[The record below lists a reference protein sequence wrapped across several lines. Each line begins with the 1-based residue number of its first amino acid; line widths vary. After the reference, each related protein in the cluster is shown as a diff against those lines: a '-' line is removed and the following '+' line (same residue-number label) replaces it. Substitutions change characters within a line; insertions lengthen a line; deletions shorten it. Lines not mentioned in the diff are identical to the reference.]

1 MLLIIFTLMCNEE
14 FIFVKKKLSEQRTV
28 QCLEV
33 RVLLVVE
40 LLLQNHIKYQSIKQ
54 NCGFPTTT
62 EADTIGV
69 NASHFVLNYTQK
81 KHFKILVVYYIST
94 AHKLIPIVKYFQK
107 YGSC

>member
-1 MLLIIFTLMCNEE
+1 MM
-14 FIFVKKKLSEQRTV
+14 FVKYKSLRGKLSEQRTV

-62 EADTIGV
+62 EADTVGV

-81 KHFKILVVYYIST
+81 IF
-94 AHKLIPIVKYFQK
+94 
-107 YGSC
+107 

>member
-1 MLLIIFTLMCNEE
+1 MM
-14 FIFVKKKLSEQRTV
+14 FVKYKSLRGKLSEQRTV

-54 NCGFPTTT
+54 NCGFPTT

-69 NASHFVLNYTQK
+69 NASHIVLNYTQK
-81 KHFKILVVYYIST
+81 TF
-94 AHKLIPIVKYFQK
+94 
-107 YGSC
+107 

>member
-1 MLLIIFTLMCNEE
+1 MM
-14 FIFVKKKLSEQRTV
+14 FVKYKSPERSALSAV
-28 QCLEV
+28 QYLEV
-33 RVLLVVE
+33 RVLFVVE

-81 KHFKILVVYYIST
+81 NIL
-94 AHKLIPIVKYFQK
+94 KY
-107 YGSC
+107 